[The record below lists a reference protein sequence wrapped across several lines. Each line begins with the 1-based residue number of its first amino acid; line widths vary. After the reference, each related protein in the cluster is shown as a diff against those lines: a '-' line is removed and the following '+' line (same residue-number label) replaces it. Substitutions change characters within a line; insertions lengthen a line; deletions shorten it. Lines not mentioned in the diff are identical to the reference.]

1 MGRLDGKTALVAGAG
16 GGIGGAGATALARE
30 GAAVVCGDVDG
41 AAAEECAATIRS
53 VGGKAVAV
61 TLDVADSAS
70 IDAAVARAA
79 TEFGGADVL
88 VNSAGITTTASV
100 LDLTRVAWDRVLA
113 VNLTGA
119 FLLGQAVAR
128 QMVARGRGGSIVNV
142 TSQLAEVGVR
152 QKTAYL
158 ASKGG
163 ARSLTIGMALDLA
176 PHGIR
181 VNAVAPGPTMTKLT
195 RDRFADDEM
204 RAWTLSRIPLGRFGE
219 SSDLA
224 GAILFLASEDARWI
238 TGTTVVVDGGYLA
251 E

>member
-16 GGIGGAGATALARE
+16 GGIGGAGATMLARE

-41 AAAEECAATIRS
+41 AAAEACAAAIRAA
-53 VGGKAVAV
+53 GGKAVAT
-61 TLDVADSAS
+61 TLDVADPAS
-70 IDAAVARAA
+70 IDAAVRRTA
-79 TEFGGADVL
+79 TEFGGADIL
-88 VNSAGITTTASV
+88 LDSAGISTTASV
-100 LDLTRVAWDRVLA
+100 LELTRAAWDRVLA
-113 VNLTGA
+113 VNLTGM

-163 ARSLTIGMALDLA
+163 GRSLTIGMALDLA
-176 PHGIR
+176 PYDIR

-195 RDRFADDEM
+195 RDRFADDEV

-219 SSDLA
+219 PSDLA
-224 GAILFLASEDARWI
+224 GAIVFLASDDARWV
-238 TGTTVVVDGGYLA
+238 TGTTIVVDGGYLA